1 MDGAVVAGNAEQ
13 SRVGREVDAVH
24 RRRLMMMN
32 MIKMKIGFNG
42 GDDDGDFYDEG

>member
-32 MIKMKIGFNG
+32 MIKING